1 MTASD
6 IHSKTPQWLPQLSI
20 PLDLPSTL
28 YWWDHCRWTLLWKKE
43 DDDQCIF
50 EMIHILVVWSVSKDS
65 NVRFY
70 KWSCDVF
77 IFASQVSDSCTL
89 ILIYFY
95 TKDENIWSSEKIF
108 LIIVFSNDSERYK
121 ITIFFF
127 RFFFLNSFTFI
138 VAATMLPM
146 RALLVTH
153 PAHKWVC
160 QSQLDVKSTST
171 YITFTRCH
179 FHLFLV
185 S

>member
-1 MTASD
+1 MYIWADSYPCCM
-6 IHSKTPQWLPQLSI
+6 I
-20 PLDLPSTL
+20 
-28 YWWDHCRWTLLWKKE
+28 
-43 DDDQCIF
+43 CI
-50 EMIHILVVWSVSKDS
+50 DS

-108 LIIVFSNDSERYK
+108 LIIVFNNDSERYK

-127 RFFFLNSFTFI
+127 RFFFLNSFTI
-138 VAATMLPM
+138 VMAATMLPM

-160 QSQLDVKSTST
+160 PSPLDVKSTST
-171 YITFTRCH
+171 YITFTRCP
-179 FHLFLV
+179 FRLFLV